1 MPNLFAGVSLA
12 LQSIL
17 SHQASV
23 QVIEH
28 NVANVNTP
36 GYKRQEAVLK
46 SGPAVSSQ
54 GASYNVGV
62 GQMGTGVVVDKIR
75 RFSTDFYDMRYRSEI
90 QSAAQYNLE
99 ASILAQVQAEFSET
113 STNGLLNKLDEF
125 WAGWQRLSA
134 DPSNSALKAE
144 LVDVA
149 NTLTQA
155 IKSRALNIR
164 TVQAEQNLQISQR
177 VDSINQL
184 AEQVARLNGEIMRVV
199 SIGEQ
204 PNDLMD
210 QRDVI
215 LDELAKLSGA
225 TSFLQPE
232 GDVIVSINGHVL
244 VQGVT
249 PFKLQTYADPLNA
262 NLSAVRWSD
271 GQSFNPSSGELAGLF
286 RARDGVLG
294 EQMQALNDLASTI
307 ITRVNDIH
315 LSGYAPGK
323 TSTLASNNTILSIQ
337 AGVLAVGQTE
347 VATGSY
353 FIETRLDAGTWQFR
367 MVDTT
372 GNPVSIQLSDLSGY
386 SNDWQDIPTA
396 GGLPINYDT
405 GRGITLQFG
414 GDLSLYSENSYTSG
428 AATVQF
434 YEQQEFFTGT
444 DALTIAM
451 NSTLLTNPY
460 LLATASAPNQ
470 PGNGDLARALANVRT
485 ENLMNGGLSTIN
497 QFYTAQTA
505 RFGVEIRRAKTNAAD
520 RLTVANVIDQQRQSI
535 SGVNL
540 NEEAANLIKAQKAF
554 EASARLMTVIDE
566 MLNTIINGMG
576 IVGR

>member
-155 IKSRALNIR
+155 IKYRALNIR

-323 TSTLASNNTILSIQ
+323 TNTLASNNTILSIQ

-353 FIETRLDAGTWQFR
+353 FIETRLDVGTWQFR

>member
-46 SGPAVSSQ
+46 SGPAVSSP

-90 QSAAQYNLE
+90 QSAAQYSLE
-99 ASILAQVQAEFSET
+99 ASILAQIEAEFSET

-125 WAGWQRLSA
+125 WAGWQELSA
-134 DPSNSALKAE
+134 DPSNPALKAE

-149 NTLTQA
+149 NTLTQS
-155 IKSRALNIR
+155 IKYRALNIR
-164 TVQAEQNLQISQR
+164 TVQADQNLQISQR
-177 VDSINQL
+177 VDSINEL

-215 LDELAKLSGA
+215 LDELAKLTGA
-225 TSFLQPE
+225 TSSLQPE

-249 PFKLQTYADPLNA
+249 PFKLQAYADPLNA

-271 GQSFNPSSGELAGLF
+271 GHSFNPSSGELAGLF

-294 EQMQALNDLASTI
+294 DQMQALNDLAATI
-307 ITRVNDIH
+307 ITRVNELH

-323 TSTLASNNTILSIQ
+323 TDTLVSNYTVQSIQ
-337 AGVLAVGQTE
+337 AGVVAVGQTE
-347 VATGSY
+347 LTTGSY
-353 FIETRLDAGTWQFR
+353 FVETRLDAGNWQFR
-367 MVDTT
+367 VVDST
-372 GNPVSIQLSDLSGY
+372 GNPVSVQLSDLSGY
-386 SNDWQDIPTA
+386 SSDWQDIPTA
-396 GGLPINYDT
+396 GGLPVSYDT
-405 GRGITLQFG
+405 GRGITMQFG
-414 GDLSLYSENSYTSG
+414 GDESLYTENAYTTG
-428 AATVQF
+428 AASVQF

-451 NSTLLTNPY
+451 NSILLANPN
-460 LLATASAPNQ
+460 LLATATAPNQ
-470 PGNGDLARALANVRT
+470 PGNGDLARSIANVRT
-485 ENLMNGGLSTIN
+485 ENLMSGGLSTIN

-520 RLTVANVIDQQRQSI
+520 RQTVANVIDQQRQSI

>member
-155 IKSRALNIR
+155 IKYRALNIR

-323 TSTLASNNTILSIQ
+323 TNTLASNNTILSIQ

>member
-1 MPNLFAGVSLA
+1 
-12 LQSIL
+12 
-17 SHQASV
+17 
-23 QVIEH
+23 
-28 NVANVNTP
+28 
-36 GYKRQEAVLK
+36 
-46 SGPAVSSQ
+46 
-54 GASYNVGV
+54 
-62 GQMGTGVVVDKIR
+62 
-75 RFSTDFYDMRYRSEI
+75 MRYRSEI
-90 QSAAQYNLE
+90 QSAAQFGLQ
-99 ASILAQVQAEFSET
+99 ASILSQIEAEFSET

-149 NTLTQA
+149 NTLTQS
-155 IKSRALNIR
+155 IQYRALNIR
-164 TVQAEQNLQISQR
+164 TVQADQNLQISQR

-225 TSFLQPE
+225 TSALQSA

-249 PFKLQTYADPLNA
+249 PFELQTQPDPVNP
-262 NLSAVRWSD
+262 NLFAVRWSD

-286 RARDGVLG
+286 SARNGVLG
-294 EQMQALNDLASTI
+294 DQMQALNDLSGTI
-307 ITRVNDIH
+307 ISRVNALH

-323 TSTLASNNTILSIQ
+323 TNTLVSNDTIQSIQ
-337 AGVLAVGQTE
+337 VGVLAVGQTE
-347 VATGSY
+347 FASDNYYV
-353 FIETRLDAGTWQFR
+353 ETRLDAGTWQFR
-367 MVDTT
+367 MVDST

-396 GGLPINYDT
+396 GGLPVNYDT
-405 GRGITLQFG
+405 GRGITMQFG
-414 GDLSLYSENSYTSG
+414 GDVSLYTETSYTTG
-428 AATVQF
+428 AASVQF

-444 DALTIAM
+444 DALTIAV
-451 NSTLLTNPY
+451 NSTLLANPY
-460 LLATASAPNQ
+460 LLATATAPNQ

-485 ENLMNGGLSTIN
+485 ENLMSGGLSTIN

-505 RFGVEIRRAKTNAAD
+505 RFGVDIRRAKTNAAD

-566 MLNTIINGMG
+566 MMNTIINGMG

>member
-46 SGPAVSSQ
+46 SGPAVSSP

-62 GQMGTGVVVDKIR
+62 GQIGTGVVVDKIR

-90 QSAAQYNLE
+90 QSSAQFGLQ
-99 ASILAQVQAEFSET
+99 ASILSQIEAEFSET

-149 NTLTQA
+149 NTLTQS
-155 IKSRALNIR
+155 IQYRALNIR
-164 TVQAEQNLQISQR
+164 TVQADQNLQISQR

-225 TSFLQPE
+225 TSALQSA

-249 PFKLQTYADPLNA
+249 PFGLQTQPDPVNP
-262 NLSAVRWSD
+262 NLFAVRWSD

-286 RARDGVLG
+286 SARDGVLG
-294 EQMQALNDLASTI
+294 DQMLALNDLSGTI
-307 ITRVNDIH
+307 ISRVNALH

-323 TSTLASNNTILSIQ
+323 TNTLVSNDTIQSIQ

-347 VATGSY
+347 LASGNY
-353 FIETRLDAGTWQFR
+353 FVETRLDAGTWQFR
-367 MVDTT
+367 MVDST

-396 GGLPINYDT
+396 GGLPVAYDT
-405 GRGITLQFG
+405 GRGITMQFG
-414 GDLSLYSENSYTSG
+414 GDVSLYTENSYTTG
-428 AATVQF
+428 AASVQF

-444 DALTIAM
+444 DALTIAI
-451 NSTLLTNPY
+451 NSTLLANPN
-460 LLATASAPNQ
+460 LLATATAPNQ

-485 ENLMNGGLSTIN
+485 ESLMSGGLSTIN

-505 RFGVEIRRAKTNAAD
+505 RFGVDIRRAKTNAAD

-566 MLNTIINGMG
+566 MMNTIINGMG

>member
-46 SGPAVSSQ
+46 SGPAVSSP

-62 GQMGTGVVVDKIR
+62 GQIGTGVVVDKIR

-90 QSAAQYNLE
+90 QSSAQFGLQ
-99 ASILAQVQAEFSET
+99 ASILSQIEAEFSET

-149 NTLTQA
+149 NTLTQS
-155 IKSRALNIR
+155 IQYRALNIR
-164 TVQAEQNLQISQR
+164 TVQADQNLQISQR

-225 TSFLQPE
+225 TSALQSA

-249 PFKLQTYADPLNA
+249 PFGLQTQPDPVNP
-262 NLSAVRWSD
+262 NLFAVRWSD

-286 RARDGVLG
+286 SARDGVLG
-294 EQMQALNDLASTI
+294 DQMLALNDLSGTI
-307 ITRVNDIH
+307 ISRVNALH

-323 TSTLASNNTILSIQ
+323 TNTLVSNDTIQSIQ

-347 VATGSY
+347 LASGNY
-353 FIETRLDAGTWQFR
+353 FVETRLDAGTWQFR
-367 MVDTT
+367 MVDST

-396 GGLPINYDT
+396 GGLPVAYDT
-405 GRGITLQFG
+405 GRGITMQFG
-414 GDLSLYSENSYTSG
+414 GDVSLYTENSYTTG
-428 AATVQF
+428 AASVQF

-444 DALTIAM
+444 DALTIAI
-451 NSTLLTNPY
+451 NSTLLANPN
-460 LLATASAPNQ
+460 LLATATAPNQ

-485 ENLMNGGLSTIN
+485 ESLMSGGLSTIN
-497 QFYTAQTA
+497 QFYNAQTA
-505 RFGVEIRRAKTNAAD
+505 RFGVDIRRAKTNSAD

-566 MLNTIINGMG
+566 MMNTIINGMG